1 MAFDR
6 ALTVSDGMVRSMVSI
21 GRLVGRDEAAGLA
34 EPDPAA
40 RRRARARAVHASLAL
55 GGGTLSEGQ
64 VAALAWGRAVA
75 GPDPDALGGEN
86 VCRAYAALLG
96 LAPHSAEDLL
106 WAHGTITG
114 RPVVETPEGVS
125 DLLSWVGHTTAH
137 PLVAACVAHCEIL
150 CTLPFAEG
158 DGALARLWQAAVLCR
173 WSGVFT
179 YLPVESEV
187 WGREEGYRRALGVAG
202 ATGDAVPFVAFML
215 DAIGASLSR
224 AVAGRDPA
232 PLDRE
237 GPRAL
242 QGRLLALF
250 RDRPDLS
257 LAQAARALGATVR
270 QVERCASRLK
280 AEGRLRRV
288 GPRHGGALGDPPL
301 GAVAHRGCRSFRTT
315 RRHATRSQ
323 AHHPK
328 GDPMDDIETGGRR
341 PWARRCRALLLK
353 AVDAS
358 LMAWARRRPVPLQC
372 LMAATILVIIP
383 AIFLLFFSFLMDPI
397 TAIYGDSAVLDSLAL
412 TALVGHG
419 TGLALAWIDWRARAM
434 DGPLPDPGG
443 GSGGPPRDRPLGGP
457 RGPRGLGHPVL
468 ERARREG
475 TRRTR
480 EIRRD
485 PHGDPTDRF

>member
-86 VCRAYAALLG
+86 ACRAYAALLG

-288 GPRHGGALGDPPL
+288 GPRHGGG
-301 GAVAHRGCRSFRTT
+301 
-315 RRHATRSQ
+315 
-323 AHHPK
+323 
-328 GDPMDDIETGGRR
+328 TGR
-341 PWARRCRALLLK
+341 PSPRRCRAPGMQVLPDDPQARHPKSSTSPEGRSHGRHRDGRPPPLGQALPGPSPEGRRRLPHGLGQAPPGPSSVPHGRHDPRDHPGDFLAVLLLPHGPHYRDLRGQRG
-353 AVDAS
+353 AGLAGPHG
-358 LMAWARRRPVPLQC
+358 LGRAWDGPRAGLDRLARQGHGRPPPGPRRRIRRT
-372 LMAATILVIIP
+372 AT
-383 AIFLLFFSFLMDPI
+383 
-397 TAIYGDSAVLDSLAL
+397 
-412 TALVGHG
+412 
-419 TGLALAWIDWRARAM
+419 
-434 DGPLPDPGG
+434 GP
-443 GSGGPPRDRPLGGP
+443 SPRRSS
-457 RGPRGLGHPVL
+457 RT
-468 ERARREG
+468 EG
-475 TRRTR
+475 TRSPCIGACST
-480 EIRRD
+480 
-485 PHGDPTDRF
+485 